1 MGLAENTLYIQKV
14 YMNEDNLMMGVFT
27 NVFVEL
33 SEQIRS
39 GGTGKNKELCTHLD
53 SRG

>member
-1 MGLAENTLYIQKV
+1 
-14 YMNEDNLMMGVFT
+14 MNEDNLMMGVFT

-39 GGTGKNKELCTHLD
+39 GKVPWTCKNKEQLTQLNP
-53 SRG
+53 RG